1 MHGGASPGGA
11 TGNQNARK
19 HGIYG
24 AGLLDEEHDLWD
36 DIAVGSLDDDI
47 RIAKLQLRRALIA
60 QKNQPADGLELY
72 EQTMNGG
79 GGDGAEEKPSASMKR
94 RRTQYDDI
102 ISRLLGRI
110 GDLEQKRAEMME
122 RTGGDKANAAETARK
137 VREALE
143 AMRQA
148 TGA

>member
-11 TGNQNARK
+11 KGNQNARK
-19 HGIYG
+19 HGIYS

-36 DIAVGSLDDDI
+36 DIGVGTLDDDI

-72 EQTMNGG
+72 EETMNGG
-79 GGDGAEEKPSASMKR
+79 GGDGAEEKPAASMKR

-110 GDLEQKRAEMME
+110 GDLEQKRAEIME

>member
-1 MHGGASPGGA
+1 MHGGKTPA
-11 TGNQNARK
+11 TNQNARK

-36 DIAVGSLDDDI
+36 AINVGSLDDDI

-79 GGDGAEEKPSASMKR
+79 GGDGSEEKPAASIKR

-110 GDLEQKRAEMME
+110 GDLELKRSEMLE
-122 RTGGDKANAAETARK
+122 RTGGGKANAAEQAKK
-137 VREALE
+137 VRDELA
-143 AMRQA
+143 AMREQTNA
-148 TGA
+148 

>member
-1 MHGGASPGGA
+1 MHGGTNPGA
-11 TGNQNARK
+11 PKANQRARK

-36 DIAVGSLDDDI
+36 DIAIGSLDDDI

-79 GGDGAEEKPSASMKR
+79 GGDGAEEKPAASMKR

-102 ISRLLGRI
+102 ITRLLGRI
-110 GDLEQKRAEMME
+110 AGMEQTRAEMLE
-122 RTGGDKANAAETARK
+122 RTGGGKANADEIARK
-137 VREALE
+137 VREALA
-143 AMRQA
+143 AMKQV

>member
-1 MHGGASPGGA
+1 MHGGTNPGA
-11 TGNQNARK
+11 PQANQRARK

-24 AGLLDEEHDLWD
+24 AGLLDEEQDLWD
-36 DIAVGSLDDDI
+36 DIAVGSIDDDI

-60 QKNQPADGLELY
+60 QKNQPDDGLELY

-79 GGDGAEEKPSASMKR
+79 GSDGSEEKPAASMKR

-102 ISRLLGRI
+102 INRLLGRI
-110 GDLEQKRAEMME
+110 GDLEQKRAEMLE
-122 RTGGDKANAAETARK
+122 RTGGDKANAEETARK
-137 VREALE
+137 VREALA

>member
-11 TGNQNARK
+11 KGNQNARK

-60 QKNQPADGLELY
+60 QKKQPADGLELY

-79 GGDGAEEKPSASMKR
+79 GGDGAEEKPAASMKR

-122 RTGGDKANAAETARK
+122 RTGGDKANADEVARK
-137 VREALE
+137 VREALA

>member
-11 TGNQNARK
+11 KGNQNARK

-24 AGLLDEEHDLWD
+24 AGLLEEEHDLWD
-36 DIAVGSLDDDI
+36 EIGVGTLDDDI
-47 RIAKLQLRRALIA
+47 RIARLQLRRALIA

-79 GGDGAEEKPSASMKR
+79 GGDGAEEKPAASMKR

-110 GDLEQKRAEMME
+110 ADMEQKRAEMLE
-122 RTGGDKANAAETARK
+122 RTGGNKANAEEIARK
-137 VREALE
+137 VREALA

>member
-1 MHGGASPGGA
+1 MHGGKTPA
-11 TGNQNARK
+11 TNQNARK

-24 AGLLDEEHDLWD
+24 AGLLDEEHELWD
-36 DIAVGSLDDDI
+36 DIGVGSLDDDI
-47 RIAKLQLRRALIA
+47 RIARLQLRRALIA

-79 GGDGAEEKPSASMKR
+79 GGDGAEEKPAASMKR

-102 ISRLLGRI
+102 ITRLLGRI

-122 RTGGDKANAAETARK
+122 RTGGDKANAAEIARK
-137 VREALE
+137 VREALA

>member
-1 MHGGASPGGA
+1 MHGGASGGPPK
-11 TGNQNARK
+11 GSHNARK